1 MTRKPLAFLAARDAA
16 RVLSLY
22 LCIEPQRW
30 WFGAPLVRPLSR
42 VSRRRI
48 RHRPDL
54 RAHVECY
61 WMPVWRSRRGMAWAM
76 AWGPSLST
84 AGSPLSSSRI
94 GFAIL
99 VLVQRVLAFSPS
111 LLPPSSPPVS
121 CPSDAHRSSL
131 DSGLHPPPRSQL
143 TGPLSTRTRDSRP
156 HRSQDPP
163 APYHARPTA
172 RTQLLPLLPPPPLTA
187 HAHGHPFRPFSRRHS
202 KLISSWACACRLLA
216 AGRI

>member
-1 MTRKPLAFLAARDAA
+1 MSR
-16 RVLSLY
+16 S
-22 LCIEPQRW
+22 
-30 WFGAPLVRPLSR
+30 GGGLVRRWSVRCPVYPGGGFDIALICAHMWSVIGCPYGVPGVAWHGPWHR
-42 VSRRRI
+42 V
-48 RHRPDL
+48 PGL
-54 RAHVECY
+54 C
-61 WMPVWRSRRGMAWAM
+61 
-76 AWGPSLST
+76 T
-84 AGSPLSSSRI
+84 AGSPLSSSPI

-163 APYHARPTA
+163 APYHGPRLG
-172 RTQLLPLLPPPPLTA
+172 RSCS
-187 HAHGHPFRPFSRRHS
+187 RCYRRRH
-202 KLISSWACACRLLA
+202 
-216 AGRI
+216 